1 MISREKKRKWYDP
14 TFLKFS
20 SSDERERRYV
30 RVRVCVCVCV
40 RVSVCVKYQCLLAS
54 FEYEINLFFSVRVS
68 DVLQQKVE

>member
-1 MISREKKRKWYDP
+1 MDMCDITRKKRKWYDP

-20 SSDERERRYV
+20 SSDDRERRYV
-30 RVRVCVCVCV
+30 RV